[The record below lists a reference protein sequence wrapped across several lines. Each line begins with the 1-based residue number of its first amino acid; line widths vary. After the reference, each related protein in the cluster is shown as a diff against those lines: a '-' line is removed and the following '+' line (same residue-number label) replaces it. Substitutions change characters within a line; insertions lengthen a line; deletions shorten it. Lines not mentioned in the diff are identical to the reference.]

1 MTINRRTSV
10 PPTWAS
16 PLIETKPLWTVPGVF
31 AYDLWKNVSI
41 GVYVGQATPA
51 AARELLAMSSLQAR
65 TFPEGRSSVV
75 FVLNQLPAPLPEA
88 RADLD
93 RVYESGGLACTA
105 IVLEG
110 AGFWASAIRSMISNM
125 VRGQAVSVRA
135 HTNVDE
141 LLDWLPDEHEKRT
154 KVAFPPDDLKRALLY
169 ARKACELRARG

>member
-16 PLIETKPLWTVPGVF
+16 PVIETKPLWTVPGVF
-31 AYDLWKNVSI
+31 AYDSWKNVSI

-51 AARELLAMSSLQAR
+51 AARELLAMSDHQAR

-75 FVLNQLPAPLPEA
+75 FVLDQLGAPPPEA
-88 RADLD
+88 RPDLD
-93 RVYESGGLACTA
+93 RVYESSGLACTA

-110 AGFWASAIRSMISNM
+110 SGFWASAIRSMTSNM

-135 HTNVDE
+135 HTNLDE
-141 LLDWLPDEHEKRT
+141 VVTWMPAEHQKRT
-154 KVAFPPDDLKRALLY
+154 KVELPPDDLKRALIY
-169 ARKACELRARG
+169 ARKVCEVRARG

>member
-16 PLIETKPLWTVPGVF
+16 PTIETKPLWTAPGTF

-41 GVYVGQATPA
+41 GVYVGQATAA
-51 AARELLAMSSLQAR
+51 AARELLAMSNQQAR
-65 TFPEGRSSVV
+65 FFPEGRSSVV
-75 FVLNQLPAPLPEA
+75 FVLDQLPAPAAEA
-88 RADLD
+88 RPDLD
-93 RVYESGGLACTA
+93 RVYESSGLACTA

-110 AGFWASAIRSMISNM
+110 SGFWASAIRSMTSNM
-125 VRGQAVSVRA
+125 VRGQPVTVRA

-141 LLDWLPDEHEKRT
+141 VIAWLPAEHQKRT
-154 KVAFPPDDLKRALLY
+154 KVELPPDDLKRALAF